1 MVILNLYGIPFHAV
15 VVFRSEHDILFKSAS
30 TYCVLMWKWFRRFY
44 FSGTGGCLPERQAC
58 LAGCPVLY
66 GPNIYCGLL
75 PRDVCEMVGTWLCQ
89 IFHQCLVLAWFCHSY
104 GRPIFIICKNEK
116 IFFSVELSKQARIWK
131 ALLLTFYTNVLMA
144 NLFLVTD
151 FSFDSYVYLCLFSLQ
166 LILVQIQIDSAY
178 LLKTEIAETSSDWI
192 LDANLFH
199 WILLL
204 FTESLCLSLMLYIY
218 LFIWFHFFYSV
229 YYLTFFV

>member
-1 MVILNLYGIPFHAV
+1 MRVVKNIRCKDDRITSLYEMWDFLGFQFMVILNLYGIPFHAV

-116 IFFSVELSKQARIWK
+116 IFFSVKLSR
-131 ALLLTFYTNVLMA
+131 LGYETH
-144 NLFLVTD
+144 
-151 FSFDSYVYLCLFSLQ
+151 YLRFIQ
-166 LILVQIQIDSAY
+166 MFWWQIC
-178 LLKTEIAETSSDWI
+178 
-192 LDANLFH
+192 F
-199 WILLL
+199 
-204 FTESLCLSLMLYIY
+204 
-218 LFIWFHFFYSV
+218 
-229 YYLTFFV
+229 

>member
-1 MVILNLYGIPFHAV
+1 
-15 VVFRSEHDILFKSAS
+15 
-30 TYCVLMWKWFRRFY
+30 MWKWFRRFY

-116 IFFSVELSKQARIWK
+116 IFFSLKLSR
-131 ALLLTFYTNVLMA
+131 LGYETHYVLTFYTNILTA
-144 NLFLVTD
+144 SLFLVTD

-166 LILVQIQIDSAY
+166 LILVQIQIVIVY

-204 FTESLCLSLMLYIY
+204 FTENLCLSLIAVY
-218 LFIWFHFFYSV
+218 LFIWFFFIQFIIW
-229 YYLTFFV
+229 LFFV